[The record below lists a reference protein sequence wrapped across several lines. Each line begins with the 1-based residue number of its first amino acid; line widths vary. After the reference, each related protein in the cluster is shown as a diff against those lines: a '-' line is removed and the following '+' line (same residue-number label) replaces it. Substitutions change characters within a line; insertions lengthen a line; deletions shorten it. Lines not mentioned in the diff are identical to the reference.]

1 MVARIVIAGTS
12 SGAGKTTIATGLIA
26 ALARRGDT
34 PAPFKVGPDFID
46 PSYHAL
52 AAGRPGRNLDAFLSG
67 PELIR
72 PLFKHGAA
80 HADVAVIE
88 GVMGLYDGASGRGEL
103 ASTAHVAKL
112 LRAPVVLVV
121 DAAAMARS
129 VAAIVHGYRTFD
141 PAVNVAGVI
150 LNRVGSPAHAN
161 LLREAL
167 PDIPVLGALP
177 RDAELE
183 VPERHLGLVPVAER
197 APRAQRVIERLAASI
212 EAHFDIEA
220 LLALA
225 RTAPALPGATW
236 SPDAGSAPS
245 DSRRAIPGRGTPT
258 RVAIARGPAF
268 SFHYEENLEL
278 LRGAGAELVPF
289 DPLID
294 ALPEADALILAGGF
308 PEIFGAELS
317 ANTRLRGQIAAF
329 HGPVLA
335 ECGGLLYLAKSLDE
349 HPMCGVLDVTAT
361 MAGRL
366 TLGYREVTATVDH
379 PVWPAG
385 TTVRGHE
392 FHYSTV
398 TPCGD
403 AWTRTGGHVRGNVHA
418 SYLHTHWAATPEVA
432 QRLVA
437 ACD

>member
-1 MVARIVIAGTS
+1 VVARIVIAGTS
-12 SGAGKTTIATGLIA
+12 SGAGKTTVASGLIA
-26 ALARRGDT
+26 ALAKRGER

-67 PELIR
+67 PELIA
-72 PLFKHGAA
+72 PLFKHGSNGAN
-80 HADVAVIE
+80 VAVIE

-103 ASTAHVAKL
+103 ASTAHVSKL

-141 PAVNVAGVI
+141 PDVNVAGVI
-150 LNRVGSPAHAN
+150 LNRVGSEAHAA

-183 VPERHLGLVPVAER
+183 VPERHLGLVPVTER
-197 APRAQRVIERLAASI
+197 ATRARRVIERLAASI
-212 EAHFDIEA
+212 EAHCDIEA

-225 RTAPALPGATW
+225 RGARSVDGPAWSPGEAPAKV
-236 SPDAGSAPS
+236 
-245 DSRRAIPGRGTPT
+245 

-289 DPLID
+289 DPLRD
-294 ALPEADALILAGGF
+294 ALPAADALILAGGF
-308 PEIFGAELS
+308 PEVFGAELA
-317 ANTRLRGQIAAF
+317 ANAPLRAQIAEF

-335 ECGGLLYLAKSLDE
+335 ECGGLLYLTRELDG
-349 HPMCGVLDVTAT
+349 HPMCGVLDAGAT
-361 MAGRL
+361 MTGRL
-366 TLGYREVTATVDH
+366 KLGYREVTAVQDH

-398 TPCGD
+398 TPGGE

-432 QRLVA
+432 KRLVS
-437 ACD
+437 ACG